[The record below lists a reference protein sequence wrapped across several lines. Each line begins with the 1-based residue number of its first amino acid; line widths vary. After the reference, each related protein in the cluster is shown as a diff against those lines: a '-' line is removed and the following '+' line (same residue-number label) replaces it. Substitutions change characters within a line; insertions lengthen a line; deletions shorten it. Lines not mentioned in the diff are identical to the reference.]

1 MKADTEKI
9 DNLENSILHQD
20 SLGNENDIDF
30 DLVDAVIDCIPS
42 GVTPL
47 KDAAVGFLNNV
58 IQSEAEEYIN
68 NKINSLE
75 DLQGFSK

>member
-1 MKADTEKI
+1 
-9 DNLENSILHQD
+9 
-20 SLGNENDIDF
+20 
-30 DLVDAVIDCIPS
+30 
-42 GVTPL
+42 VTPL

>member
-9 DNLENSILHQD
+9 DNLENSIHHQD

-30 DLVDAVIDCIPS
+30 DLVDAVIDCIPN

>member
-9 DNLENSILHQD
+9 DNLENSIHHQD

-30 DLVDAVIDCIPS
+30 DLVGAVIDCIPN
-42 GVTPL
+42 GETPL